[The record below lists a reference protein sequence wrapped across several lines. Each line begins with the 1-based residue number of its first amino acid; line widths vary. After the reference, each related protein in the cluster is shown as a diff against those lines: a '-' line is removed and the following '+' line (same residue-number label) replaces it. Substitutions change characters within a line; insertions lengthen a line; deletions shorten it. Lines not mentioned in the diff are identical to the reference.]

1 MNFVTFLRQFLFTL
15 SIFGRGSSLMRGS
28 VIKRM
33 YAGFALIIVL
43 FAVTIAI
50 MMGGMNDI
58 HGKFETVSKS
68 SLPLVSLSNQTS
80 VELLSADKS
89 FKDFLTTENKQRMDE
104 MRQEFAKSQQRF
116 EGTLG
121 QLEVASQIYP
131 SLAEP
136 FSQLKELE
144 QSYFT
149 EAKEAMDN
157 YEAMFAAQE
166 EVQKSSR
173 RFQKLNTELSVG
185 LKEYVADQSSISVK
199 VMAKSY
205 FIKLKDAEVITSD
218 ALASSNPEFVTQAV
232 AKNRKAVTH
241 LNYAFRGLVTQLP
254 ELKKAFG
261 DSVDQFTRDVGMRGG
276 VLDQHNNYLSARSAL
291 YNNIANLATKVDS
304 SMSILEQFT
313 TTATD
318 KLNESL
324 TDAGDIYSA
333 GVTKAIVIAVIV
345 VLFATAIGYH
355 IAQSVREP
363 LTRILKVLE
372 SLTEGDMTQRI
383 DNRYNN
389 EFSRVSGHINTLA
402 DSLHNIL
409 VKLNDASDNLAS
421 TASTNEQTSS
431 QAQSKLNAQR
441 EQTATVAT
449 AMTEM
454 SHSVQEVA
462 QSAQGSLEMVQRVET
477 ASDQGRNVM
486 NSNISTINQ
495 LETRLNESVS
505 AVSELQK
512 MSGQIGSILDVIRN
526 IAEQTNLLA
535 LNAAIEA
542 ARAGEQGRGFA
553 VVADEVRVLASKTT
567 QSTTEIEA
575 MISNLQSSSQSA
587 NQVIQ
592 SCMSDMEMSV
602 EQASKAN
609 SSMEEIQAL
618 IIEISQMSTHISQAA
633 AEQSETSADIARNIE
648 DINSIADESYHAMSS
663 IAQTSESLTQLA
675 HQQNELVHRFKL

>member
-1 MNFVTFLRQFLFTL
+1 
-15 SIFGRGSSLMRGS
+15 MRGS

-104 MRQEFAKSQQRF
+104 MRQEFAKSQQTF
-116 EGTLG
+116 EATLS

-166 EVQKSSR
+166 EVRKSSR
-173 RFQKLNTELSVG
+173 RFQQLNTELSVG

-218 ALASSNPEFVTQAV
+218 ALASSNPEFVTEAV

-254 ELKKAFG
+254 ELQKAFG
-261 DSVDQFTRDVGMRGG
+261 ESVEQFTRDVGMRGG
-276 VLDQHNNYLSARSAL
+276 VLDQHNNYLSARAAL

-324 TDAGDIYSA
+324 ADAGDIYSA

-383 DNRYNN
+383 ENRHNN

-409 VKLNDASDNLAS
+409 VKLNDASENLAS

-431 QAQSKLNAQR
+431 QAQGQLNSQR
-441 EQTATVAT
+441 EQTANVAT

-505 AVSELQK
+505 AVSELQR

-587 NQVIQ
+587 SQVIQ

-633 AEQSETSADIARNIE
+633 AEQSETSADIARSIE
-648 DINSIADESYHAMSS
+648 DINSIADQSYHAMSS

>member
-1 MNFVTFLRQFLFTL
+1 
-15 SIFGRGSSLMRGS
+15 MRGS

-104 MRQEFAKSQQRF
+104 MRQEFAKSQQTF
-116 EGTLG
+116 EATLS

-173 RFQKLNTELSVG
+173 RFQQLNTELSVG

-218 ALASSNPEFVTQAV
+218 ALASSNPEFVTEAV

-254 ELKKAFG
+254 ELQKAFG
-261 DSVDQFTRDVGMRGG
+261 ESVEQFTRDVGMRGG
-276 VLDQHNNYLSARSAL
+276 VLDQHNNYLSARAAL

-324 TDAGDIYSA
+324 ADAGDIYSA

-383 DNRYNN
+383 ENRHNN

-409 VKLNDASDNLAS
+409 VKLNDASENLAS

-431 QAQSKLNAQR
+431 QAQGQLNSQR
-441 EQTATVAT
+441 EQTANVAT

-505 AVSELQK
+505 AVSELQR

-587 NQVIQ
+587 SQVIQ

-633 AEQSETSADIARNIE
+633 AEQSETSADIARSIE
-648 DINSIADESYHAMSS
+648 DINRIADQSYHAMSS

>member
-1 MNFVTFLRQFLFTL
+1 
-15 SIFGRGSSLMRGS
+15 MRGS

-33 YAGFALIIVL
+33 YAGFGLIIIL

-50 MMGGMNDI
+50 MMSGMNDI
-58 HGKFETVSKS
+58 HGKFQTVSES

-104 MRQEFAKSQQRF
+104 LRQEFAKSQQRF
-116 EGTLG
+116 ESTLE
-121 QLEVASQIYP
+121 QLKSASEIYP

-136 FSQLKELE
+136 FAELKTLE

-149 EAKEAMDN
+149 EAIEAMDN
-157 YEAMFAAQE
+157 YEAMFAAQDA
-166 EVQKSSR
+166 VQKSSR
-173 RFQKLNTELSVG
+173 RFQKLNTELSIG
-185 LKEYVADQSSISVK
+185 LKEYVDDQSSISVK

-218 ALASSNPEFVTQAV
+218 ALASSNSDFVTKAV
-232 AKNRKAVTH
+232 AKNRKAISH
-241 LNYAFRGLVTQLP
+241 LNDAFRGLTAQLP
-254 ELKKAFG
+254 ELKKVFG
-261 DSVDQFTRDVGMRGG
+261 DSVEQFTRDVGKRGG
-276 VLDQHNNYLSARSAL
+276 VLDQHNSYLTARSAL
-291 YNNIANLATKVDS
+291 YANIANLTSKVDAT
-304 SMSILEQFT
+304 MAILEQFT

-324 TDAGDIYSA
+324 ADAGDIYSA
-333 GVTKAIVIAVIV
+333 GVTKAMIIGVVV
-345 VLFATAIGYH
+345 VLFAAAIGYH
-355 IAQSVREP
+355 IAHSVREP
-363 LTRILKVLE
+363 LTKILNVLE

-383 DNRYNN
+383 DVRYKN
-389 EFSRVSGHINTLA
+389 EFSRVSGHINSLA

-409 VKLNDASDNLAS
+409 VKLNDASENLAS
-421 TASTNEQTSS
+421 TAATNEQTSS
-431 QAQSKLNAQR
+431 LAQRQLNSQR
-441 EQTATVAT
+441 EQTANVAT

-462 QSAQGSLEMVQRVET
+462 QNAQSSLEMVQRVES
-477 ASDQGRNVM
+477 ASEDGRNIM
-486 NSNISTINQ
+486 SGNISTINQ
-495 LETRLNESVS
+495 LETRLHESVS

-512 MSGQIGSILDVIRN
+512 MSAQIGSILDVIRN

-542 ARAGEQGRGFA
+542 ARAGDQGRGFA
-553 VVADEVRVLASKTT
+553 VVADEVRVLASRTT
-567 QSTTEIEA
+567 ESTTEIES

-587 NQVIQ
+587 NHVIQ
-592 SCMSDMEMSV
+592 SCMNDMEESV

-633 AEQSETSADIARNIE
+633 AEQSETSADIARSIE
-648 DINSIADESYHAMSS
+648 DINNIADESYQAMSN
-663 IAQTSESLTQLA
+663 IAQTSESLTHLA
-675 HQQNELVHRFKL
+675 HQQNSLVHRFTL

>member
-1 MNFVTFLRQFLFTL
+1 
-15 SIFGRGSSLMRGS
+15 MRGS

-104 MRQEFAKSQQRF
+104 MRQEFAKSQQTF
-116 EGTLG
+116 EATLS
-121 QLEVASQIYP
+121 QLEVASKIYP

-173 RFQKLNTELSVG
+173 RFQQLNTELSVG

-218 ALASSNPEFVTQAV
+218 ALASSNPEFVTEAV
-232 AKNRKAVTH
+232 TKNRKAVTH

-254 ELKKAFG
+254 ELQKAFG
-261 DSVDQFTRDVGMRGG
+261 ESVEQFTRDVGMRGG
-276 VLDQHNNYLSARSAL
+276 VLDQHNNYLSARAAL

-318 KLNESL
+318 ELNESL
-324 TDAGDIYSA
+324 ADAGDIYSA

-383 DNRYNN
+383 ENRHNN

-409 VKLNDASDNLAS
+409 VKLNDASENLAS

-431 QAQSKLNAQR
+431 QAQGQLNSQR
-441 EQTATVAT
+441 EQTANVAT

-505 AVSELQK
+505 AVSELQR

-587 NQVIQ
+587 SQVIQ

-633 AEQSETSADIARNIE
+633 AEQSETSADIARSIE
-648 DINSIADESYHAMSS
+648 DINSIADQSYHAMSS

>member
-1 MNFVTFLRQFLFTL
+1 
-15 SIFGRGSSLMRGS
+15 MRGS

-648 DINSIADESYHAMSS
+648 DINSIAGESYHAMSS

>member
-1 MNFVTFLRQFLFTL
+1 
-15 SIFGRGSSLMRGS
+15 MRGS

-33 YAGFALIIVL
+33 YAGFTLIIIL
-43 FAVTIAI
+43 FAITIAI

-58 HGKFETVSKS
+58 HGKFENVSKS

-104 MRQEFAKSQQRF
+104 MRQGFVKSEQQF
-116 EGTLG
+116 ETTLS

-173 RFQKLNTELSVG
+173 RFQQLNTELSVG

-241 LNYAFRGLVTQLP
+241 LNYAFNGLVTQLP
-254 ELKKAFG
+254 ELKNAFG
-261 DSVDQFTRDVGMRGG
+261 ESVDQFTLDVGMRGG
-276 VLDQHNNYLSARSAL
+276 VLDQHNNYLSARAAL
-291 YNNIANLATKVDS
+291 YNNIANLAAKVDS
-304 SMSILEQFT
+304 SMSILEHFT
-313 TTATD
+313 TTATEQ
-318 KLNESL
+318 LNESL
-324 TDAGDIYSA
+324 ADAGNIYSQ
-333 GVTKAIVIAVIV
+333 GVMKAIVIGVVV
-345 VLFATAIGYH
+345 VLLATAIGYH
-355 IAQSVREP
+355 IAHSVRDP

-372 SLTEGDMTQRI
+372 SLAEGDMTQRI
-383 DNRYNN
+383 DIRYNN

-402 DSLHNIL
+402 DNLHNIL
-409 VKLNDASDNLAS
+409 VKLNDASENLAS
-421 TASTNEQTSS
+421 TATSNESTSS

-441 EQTATVAT
+441 AQTASVAA

-454 SHSVQEVA
+454 SNSVQEVA
-462 QSAQGSLEMVQRVET
+462 QSAQGSLEMVQRVES

-486 NSNISTINQ
+486 SSNISTINQ
-495 LETRLNESVS
+495 LEVRLNESVS

-567 QSTTEIEA
+567 QSTTEIES
-575 MISNLQSSSQSA
+575 MISNLQARSLSA

-592 SCMSDMEMSV
+592 SCMNDMEMSV

-618 IIEISQMSTHISQAA
+618 IMEISQMSTHITHAA
-633 AEQSETSADIARNIE
+633 AEQSSTSADIARNIE
-648 DINSIADESYHAMSS
+648 EINHIADESYQAMTS
-663 IAQTSESLTQLA
+663 IAQTNESLTQLA
-675 HQQNELVHRFKL
+675 HQQNELVHQFKL

>member
-1 MNFVTFLRQFLFTL
+1 
-15 SIFGRGSSLMRGS
+15 MRGS

-33 YAGFALIIVL
+33 YAGFALIIIL

-50 MMGGMNDI
+50 MMGGMQDI
-58 HGKFETVSKS
+58 HGKFQTVSKS

-89 FKDFLTTENKQRMDE
+89 FKDFLTTENKERMDE
-104 MRQEFAKSQQRF
+104 MRQEFAKSQQQF
-116 EGTLG
+116 ESTLSE
-121 QLEVASQIYP
+121 LESASMIYP

-136 FSQLKELE
+136 FAELKTLE

-149 EAKEAMDN
+149 EALEAMDN
-157 YEAMFAAQE
+157 YESMFAAQE

-173 RFQKLNTELSVG
+173 RFQQLNTQLSVG
-185 LKEYVADQSSISVK
+185 LKEYVDDQSSISVK

-218 ALASSNPEFVTQAV
+218 ALASSNSAFVTEAV

-254 ELKKAFG
+254 ALEKAFG
-261 DSVDQFTRDVGMRGG
+261 ESVEQFTRDVGQRGG
-276 VLDQHNNYLSARSAL
+276 VLDQHNNYLAARAAL
-291 YNNIANLATKVDS
+291 YDNIANLTNKVDS
-304 SMSILEQFT
+304 TMTILELFN

-324 TDAGDIYSA
+324 TEAGDIYSA
-333 GVTKAIVIAVIV
+333 GVTKAIIIGVVV

-363 LTRILKVLE
+363 LNRILTALE

-383 DNRYNN
+383 DIRFKN

-402 DSLHNIL
+402 DSLHDIL
-409 VKLNDASDNLAS
+409 VKLNEASENLSS
-421 TASTNEQTSS
+421 TAATNEHTSS
-431 QAQSKLNAQR
+431 QAQTQLSTQR
-441 EQTATVAT
+441 EQTANVAT

-462 QSAQGSLEMVQRVET
+462 QSAQGSLEMVKRVES
-477 ASDQGRNVM
+477 ASEEGRTIM
-486 NSNISTINQ
+486 SGNITTINQ
-495 LETRLNESVS
+495 LETRLHESVG

-553 VVADEVRVLASKTT
+553 VVADEVRVLASRTT
-567 QSTTEIEA
+567 QSTIEIES

-587 NQVIQ
+587 NHVIQ
-592 SCMSDMEMSV
+592 SCMDDMELSV

-648 DINSIADESYHAMSS
+648 DINNIADESYQAMSN
-663 IAQTSESLTQLA
+663 IAQTSESLTHMA

>member
-1 MNFVTFLRQFLFTL
+1 
-15 SIFGRGSSLMRGS
+15 MRGS

-104 MRQEFAKSQQRF
+104 MRQEFAKSQQTF
-116 EGTLG
+116 EATLS

-173 RFQKLNTELSVG
+173 RFQQLNTELSVG

-218 ALASSNPEFVTQAV
+218 ALASSNPEFVTEAV

-254 ELKKAFG
+254 ELQKAFG
-261 DSVDQFTRDVGMRGG
+261 ESVEQFTRDVGMRGG
-276 VLDQHNNYLSARSAL
+276 VLDQHNNYLSARAAL

-324 TDAGDIYSA
+324 ADAGDIYSA

-363 LTRILKVLE
+363 LTRILKALE
-372 SLTEGDMTQRI
+372 GLTEGDMTQRI

-409 VKLNDASDNLAS
+409 VKLNDASDNLAT

-431 QAQSKLNAQR
+431 QAQTQLNSQR
-441 EQTATVAT
+441 EQTANVAT

-567 QSTTEIEA
+567 QSTTEIES
-575 MISNLQSSSQSA
+575 MISNLQTSSQTAS
-587 NQVIQ
+587 QVIQ

-633 AEQSETSADIARNIE
+633 AEQSETSADIARSIE
-648 DINSIADESYHAMSS
+648 DINSIADQSYHAMSS
-663 IAQTSESLTQLA
+663 IAQTSESMTQLA

>member
-1 MNFVTFLRQFLFTL
+1 
-15 SIFGRGSSLMRGS
+15 MRGS

-104 MRQEFAKSQQRF
+104 MRQEFAKSQQTF
-116 EGTLG
+116 EATLS

-136 FSQLKELE
+136 FSHLKELE

-173 RFQKLNTELSVG
+173 RFQQLNTELSVG

-218 ALASSNPEFVTQAV
+218 ALASSNPEFVTEAV

-254 ELKKAFG
+254 ELQKAFG
-261 DSVDQFTRDVGMRGG
+261 ESVEQFTRDVGMRGG
-276 VLDQHNNYLSARSAL
+276 VLDQHNNYLSARAAL

-324 TDAGDIYSA
+324 ADAGDIYSA

-383 DNRYNN
+383 ENRHNN

-409 VKLNDASDNLAS
+409 VKLNDASENLAS

-431 QAQSKLNAQR
+431 QAQGQLNSQR
-441 EQTATVAT
+441 EQTANVAT

-505 AVSELQK
+505 AVSELQR

-587 NQVIQ
+587 SQVIQ

-633 AEQSETSADIARNIE
+633 AEQSETSADIARSIE
-648 DINSIADESYHAMSS
+648 DINSIADQSYHAMSS

>member
-1 MNFVTFLRQFLFTL
+1 
-15 SIFGRGSSLMRGS
+15 MRGS

-33 YAGFALIIVL
+33 YAGFALIIIL

-50 MMGGMNDI
+50 MMGGMQDI
-58 HGKFETVSKS
+58 HGKFQTVSKS

-89 FKDFLTTENKQRMDE
+89 FKDFLTTENKERMDE
-104 MRQEFAKSQQRF
+104 MRQEFAKSQQQF
-116 EGTLG
+116 ESTLSE
-121 QLEVASQIYP
+121 LESASKIYP

-136 FSQLKELE
+136 FAELKTLE

-149 EAKEAMDN
+149 EALEAMDN
-157 YEAMFAAQE
+157 YESMFAAQE

-173 RFQKLNTELSVG
+173 RFQQLNTQLSVG
-185 LKEYVADQSSISVK
+185 LKEYVDDQSSISVK

-218 ALASSNPEFVTQAV
+218 ALASSNSAFVTEAV

-254 ELKKAFG
+254 ALEKAFG
-261 DSVDQFTRDVGMRGG
+261 ESVEQFTRDVGQRGG
-276 VLDQHNNYLSARSAL
+276 VLDQHNNYLAARAAL
-291 YNNIANLATKVDS
+291 YDNIANLANKVDS
-304 SMSILEQFT
+304 TMTILELFN

-324 TDAGDIYSA
+324 TEAGDIYSA
-333 GVTKAIVIAVIV
+333 GVTKAIIIGVVV

-363 LTRILKVLE
+363 LNRILTVLE

-383 DNRYNN
+383 DIRFKN

-402 DSLHNIL
+402 DSLHDIL
-409 VKLNDASDNLAS
+409 VKLNEASENLSS
-421 TASTNEQTSS
+421 TAATNEHTSS
-431 QAQSKLNAQR
+431 QAQTQLSTQR
-441 EQTATVAT
+441 EQTANVAT

-462 QSAQGSLEMVQRVET
+462 QSAQGSLEMVKRVES
-477 ASDQGRNVM
+477 ASEEGRTIM
-486 NSNISTINQ
+486 SGNITTINQ
-495 LETRLNESVS
+495 LETRLHESVS

-553 VVADEVRVLASKTT
+553 VVADEVRVLASRTT
-567 QSTTEIEA
+567 QSTIEIES

-587 NQVIQ
+587 NHVIQ
-592 SCMSDMEMSV
+592 SCMDDMELSV

-648 DINSIADESYHAMSS
+648 DINNIADESYQAMSN
-663 IAQTSESLTQLA
+663 IAQTSESLTHMA

>member
-1 MNFVTFLRQFLFTL
+1 
-15 SIFGRGSSLMRGS
+15 MRGS

-104 MRQEFAKSQQRF
+104 MRQEFAKSQQSF
-116 EGTLG
+116 EATLS

-173 RFQKLNTELSVG
+173 RFQQLNTELSVG

-218 ALASSNPEFVTQAV
+218 ALASSNPEFVTEAV

-254 ELKKAFG
+254 ELQKAFG
-261 DSVDQFTRDVGMRGG
+261 ESVEQFTRDVGMRGG
-276 VLDQHNNYLSARSAL
+276 VLDQHNNYLSARAAL

-324 TDAGDIYSA
+324 ADAGDIYSA

-383 DNRYNN
+383 ENRHNN

-409 VKLNDASDNLAS
+409 VKLNDASENLAS

-431 QAQSKLNAQR
+431 QAQGQLNSQR
-441 EQTATVAT
+441 EQTANVAT

-505 AVSELQK
+505 AVSELQR

-587 NQVIQ
+587 SQVIQ

-633 AEQSETSADIARNIE
+633 AEQSETSADIARSIE
-648 DINSIADESYHAMSS
+648 DINSIADQSYHAMSS